1 MLEPT
6 QVRRSRAGETSSPW
20 GMQPLI
26 SLTERLSMPSIEA
39 FLLSSP
45 RALAPMSELS
55 FFCAGEESQE
65 MLNGFRFGV
74 QQPGE
79 VGEFEMVRLRDFRRA
94 VAAERLEIRA
104 PRINSSIGR
113 DLLD

>member
-26 SLTERLSMPSIEA
+26 SLTLIGSPCHQLRLSYSAPHALWRQRLNSPFLAREKYQHEMPS
-39 FLLSSP
+39 
-45 RALAPMSELS
+45 
-55 FFCAGEESQE
+55 Q
-65 MLNGFRFGV
+65 FRFGV

-79 VGEFEMVRLRDFRRA
+79 VGEFEMVRLWDFRRA
-94 VAAERLEIRA
+94 VAAERLEDTGPTNQFVDR
-104 PRINSSIGR
+104 
-113 DLLD
+113 